1 MKYNFRELVIDSRT
15 GLNPRKNFVLGKGG
29 NYYITIKD
37 IHDGKIIITDKTDR
51 VDDDAIAII
60 KKRSRIKNGDVLFT
74 SIGRVG
80 ETAIVTNKDD
90 SWDVNES
97 VFVFTL
103 NTEII
108 TAEYFCLLFQSQCV
122 KDYLM
127 SNSTGSTFKSI
138 KMNQLER
145 MSFDIP
151 SIKLQKNIVEKIEK
165 TFSIIKGRKQQ
176 LVELNLFIKARFVE
190 LFGGIDRTQY
200 VTINDICSI
209 ITDGTHQPPKFVQ
222 EGIPF
227 IFVSNLA
234 NDEVTYNAEK
244 FITEDTYSEL
254 IKRTP
259 IEIGD
264 VLLSTVGSYGH
275 TAVVKSDKKF
285 LFQRHIAYLKPKHE
299 LIDSEYLRGAFLS
312 ADGQRQIEEKAK
324 GIAQKTLNLSEI
336 RSIEIPLPSMDQ
348 QNQFVT
354 FVTQVDKSKYVAPH
368 K

>member
-1 MKYNFRELVIDSRT
+1 MMR
-15 GLNPRKNFVLGKGG
+15 
-29 NYYITIKD
+29 IKD
-37 IHDGKIIITDKTDR
+37 FIDYEQPNKYIVDSDQYNNEYDLPVLTAGQSFILGYTNEINGIYEKYPCIIFDDFTTSVHYVDFPFKVKSSAMKIL
-51 VDDDAIAII
+51 
-60 KKRSRIKNGDVLFT
+60 KNKG
-74 SIGRVG
+74 
-80 ETAIVTNKDD
+80 TADLK
-90 SWDVNES
+90 
-97 VFVFTL
+97 
-103 NTEII
+103 
-108 TAEYFCLLFQSQCV
+108 YCYYLLLS
-122 KDYLM
+122 M
-127 SNSTGSTFKSI
+127 SNMPENHKRQWISTTSEK
-138 KMNQLER
+138 NHEL
-145 MSFDIP
+145 P
-151 SIKLQKNIVEKIEK
+151 SIDNQRKISSVLDKVSMTINQYKLVLN
-165 TFSIIKGRKQQ
+165 
-176 LVELNLFIKARFVE
+176 ELDTLIKARFVE

>member
-97 VFVFTL
+97 VFVFTP

-127 SNSTGSTFKSI
+127 SNSTGSTFK
-138 KMNQLER
+138 MYQ
-145 MSFDIP
+145 
-151 SIKLQKNIVEKIEK
+151 
-165 TFSIIKGRKQQ
+165 
-176 LVELNLFIKARFVE
+176 
-190 LFGGIDRTQY
+190 
-200 VTINDICSI
+200 
-209 ITDGTHQPPKFVQ
+209 
-222 EGIPF
+222 
-227 IFVSNLA
+227 
-234 NDEVTYNAEK
+234 DE
-244 FITEDTYSEL
+244 
-254 IKRTP
+254 
-259 IEIGD
+259 
-264 VLLSTVGSYGH
+264 
-275 TAVVKSDKKF
+275 
-285 LFQRHIAYLKPKHE
+285 
-299 LIDSEYLRGAFLS
+299 S
-312 ADGQRQIEEKAK
+312 A
-324 GIAQKTLNLSEI
+324 
-336 RSIEIPLPSMDQ
+336 
-348 QNQFVT
+348 
-354 FVTQVDKSKYVAPH
+354 
-368 K
+368 